1 MSMVSLLSQ
10 VVDNTA
16 VLQTMVAI
24 LSQIMTLMN
33 EENKL
38 RASNANQQRLQD
50 LQRQKAQLFT
60 QLGSLSNP
68 ENKSV
73 EKLVKDAERLAKS

>member
-1 MSMVSLLSQ
+1 
-10 VVDNTA
+10 
-16 VLQTMVAI
+16 
-24 LSQIMTLMN
+24 MTLMN